1 MIGKKYMPDI
11 NEKQEGNISFALG
24 PLRNW
29 NHKPIFLQ
37 RKETQVNKINLK
49 LAWISS
55 ILES

>member
-24 PLRNW
+24 LLRNW

-37 RKETQVNKINLK
+37 RKETQVNTINLK